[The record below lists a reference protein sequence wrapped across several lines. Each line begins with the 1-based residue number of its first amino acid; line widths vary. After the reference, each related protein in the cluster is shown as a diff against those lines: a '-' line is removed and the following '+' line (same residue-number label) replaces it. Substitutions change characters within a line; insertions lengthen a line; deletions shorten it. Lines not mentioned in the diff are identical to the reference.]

1 MPGRAFRGK
10 RTHRKCCFH
19 EIRIYNN
26 PDAVPL
32 RMLLL
37 SLLSWRR
44 SERPRPEEE
53 CASARNREEYGGNYL
68 NDNKTER
75 LRIIPLGGLE
85 QIGMNITAFE
95 YGDSIVVV
103 DCGLAFPEDDMLG
116 IDLVIPDV
124 TYLEENYRQGK
135 GPGDHPRT

>member
-1 MPGRAFRGK
+1 MDRRTLESAVCPAFLSGVFHFAFFDRAVSMPGRAFRGK

-53 CASARNREEYGGNYL
+53 
-68 NDNKTER
+68 
-75 LRIIPLGGLE
+75 
-85 QIGMNITAFE
+85 
-95 YGDSIVVV
+95 
-103 DCGLAFPEDDMLG
+103 
-116 IDLVIPDV
+116 
-124 TYLEENYRQGK
+124 
-135 GPGDHPRT
+135 